1 MMNWIEWIVKHWKTV
16 GVIAG
21 VAVFWISL
29 MYLLDF

>member
-1 MMNWIEWIVKHWKTV
+1 MTNIVAWVVQHWKTV